1 MGCGGGR
8 RTPRRPLARS
18 LLAHPSSSSSLILSG
33 FTAAGYLA
41 LTGDLPAAVEAWA
54 IAHPVLAVPAR
65 AVVVFPIAYHY
76 AGGLRHVWWDHAK
89 HGAQAEHA
97 GPLEKAAVDQSSYVV
112 AGVAGVATLLAALA

>member
-1 MGCGGGR
+1 M
-8 RTPRRPLARS
+8 
-18 LLAHPSSSSSLILSG
+18 ILSG